1 MSRLRIAVAVLALAG
16 FGGWL
21 LGDDPKKADTKPD
34 AKAAHQLPA
43 GWPRSA
49 SRTRS

>member
-16 FGGWL
+16 RGWQ

-34 AKAAHQLPA
+34 PA
-43 GWPRSA
+43 PRAVHLGKTGGMIGW
-49 SRTRS
+49 